1 MVIVPFIP
9 SPMEA
14 VKTALSIAR
23 IDPSDT
29 LYDLGAGD
37 GRVVIE
43 AAKRGAKAVAVE
55 IDPSLAMLIWCKA
68 VEEKLEDKIE
78 VLNEDFFKVYLG
90 NATII
95 YQYIYP
101 SISAELAKKYEKE
114 LRIGTRIIALDL
126 PIPDWIPVIVKRFI
140 DENGVL
146 RTVFLYIKGISDP
159 GSWKL
164 KINTVSPKTLSHVMG
179 IARNS

>member
-9 SPMEA
+9 SPMKA
-14 VKTALSIAR
+14 VETALAIAR
-23 IDPSDT
+23 INPSDT

-55 IDPSLAMLIWCKA
+55 IDPGLAMLIRFKA
-68 VEEKLEDKIE
+68 IEKKLEDKIE

-90 NATII
+90 NATVV

-114 LRIGTRIIALDL
+114 LRIGARIIALDL
-126 PIPDWIPVIVKRFI
+126 PIPGWIPIIVKRFI

-146 RTVFLYIKGISDP
+146 RTIFLYVKGISNP

-164 KINTVSPKTLSHVMG
+164 RINTISPKILSHVMG
-179 IARNS
+179 IAGNS

>member
-9 SPMEA
+9 SPIEA
-14 VKTALSIAR
+14 VKTALAMAR
-23 IDPSDT
+23 VSASDI

-37 GRVVIE
+37 GRIVIE
-43 AAKRGAKAVAVE
+43 AARRGAKAVAIE
-55 IDPSLAMLIWCKA
+55 IDPSLAMLIWFKA
-68 VEEKLEDKIE
+68 IEEKLEDKIE

-90 NATII
+90 NATVI
-95 YQYIYP
+95 YQYVYP

-146 RTVFLYIKGISDP
+146 RTIFLYVKGISNP
-159 GSWKL
+159 ESWKL
-164 KINTVSPKTLSHVMG
+164 RINTISPKILSYVMG
-179 IARNS
+179 IARSR